1 MAALFCR
8 RRAAATPPPSPPPL
22 PPASASPAAVARHV
36 VTLECGARVP
46 LHYAAPPREAA
57 PHRRPPTFVVMLP
70 GNPGVPDCY
79 TRYLAAVAAQAAR
92 DDAAAAG
99 GSGFPL
105 HTLTI
110 GHTAHTADT
119 ACGTRYSL
127 DDQLA
132 HKRAVLAALLARHPD
147 ARLVLAGHSVGAYM
161 VVELLRALPPAAVV
175 RCVLLT
181 PTLSNIGASPNGVRL
196 TPVFHYAPPLA
207 GLLTGLI
214 AALPQPVAHGVLK
227 WAVAEARSDDAT
239 LRSLL
244 PLVHRHVPVNALH
257 LAAHEMTDIGPLD
270 TAHLLAHA
278 RKLDLYFAPGDGWV
292 ADTDA
297 AAAQALLGGVPGA
310 RVVRCDEGHTH
321 AFVLSGASSERL
333 GRRTWEWIRDAV
345 LAADGGSSGG
355 SAFDGAAAAA
365 DWPGMGKVARVRDFP
380 DLLPTEPAHPLPG
393 HER

>member
-8 RRAAATPPPSPPPL
+8 RRAAAATPPPPPLSPP
-22 PPASASPAAVARHV
+22 VARHV

-46 LHYAAPPREAA
+46 LHYASPPGGAP
-57 PHRRPPTFVVMLP
+57 RRPPTFFVMLP

-79 TRYLAAVAAQAAR
+79 TRYLAAVAA
-92 DDAAAAG
+92 AAAG
-99 GSGFPL
+99 DAAVAGGAGFPL

-119 ACGTRYSL
+119 ACDTRYSL

-132 HKRAVLAALLARHPD
+132 HKRAVLAALLDAHPD

-161 VVELLRALPPAAVV
+161 VVELLRSLPPAAVV

-196 TPVFHYAPPLA
+196 TPLFRYAPPLA
-207 GLLTGLI
+207 GLLTGVL
-214 AALPQPVAHGVLK
+214 AALPQPVAAGVLK
-227 WAVAEARSDDAT
+227 WAVAEARADDAT

-244 PLVHRHVPVNALH
+244 PLVHRAVPVNALH
-257 LAAHEMTDIGPLD
+257 LAATEMADIGPLD
-270 TAHLLAHA
+270 AAHLRAHA
-278 RKLDLYFAPGDGWV
+278 GKLDFYYAPGDGWV

-297 AAAQALLGGVPGA
+297 AAAQALVSGVPGA

-333 GRRTWEWIRDAV
+333 GRRTWSWIRDAV
-345 LAADGGSSGG
+345 LAAAGSDGAGDGDCGSSAPPPTAAGRSSSG
-355 SAFDGAAAAA
+355 S
-365 DWPGMGKVARVRDFP
+365 MGKVARVRDFP
-380 DLLPTEPAHPLPG
+380 QLLLHAPQPGASLSG